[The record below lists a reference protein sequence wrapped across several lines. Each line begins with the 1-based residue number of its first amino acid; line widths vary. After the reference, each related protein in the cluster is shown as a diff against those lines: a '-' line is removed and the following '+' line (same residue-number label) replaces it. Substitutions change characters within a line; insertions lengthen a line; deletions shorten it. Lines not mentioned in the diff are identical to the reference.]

1 MEILIFTDFRDFII
15 FMVFFR
21 VGVKE
26 MDRISVSALSLMY
39 CGLVFFLLRCLVM
52 LISVCVYM

>member
-1 MEILIFTDFRDFII
+1 
-15 FMVFFR
+15 MVFFR

-39 CGLVFFLLRCLVM
+39 CGLVFFFVALFGDVDF
-52 LISVCVYM
+52 ICVYM